1 MVSSTEGRRLIR
13 APKGRGLDAAARA
26 IADQRETEV
35 EGDAN
40 PFGPRRIGLTIGLL
54 LTVSFVA
61 FETLAVATVLPAV
74 VADLGGLHLYG
85 WTFSAFLL
93 TQLVG
98 IVISGLL
105 ADERGPVWPFTLG
118 IVLFSAGLL
127 VGGLAPSMPAL
138 IAGRALQGLG
148 GGAISSIAYVAIG
161 RGYPEGAKPRM
172 LALTSTAW
180 VVPGLVGPG
189 IAGIMAEGL
198 GWRSVFL
205 VLAPLPGLA
214 ALLAFP
220 SLRHMPAGIPS
231 PRARARVVYAVVL
244 AAGSGLV
251 LAGIG
256 ISTPAIALALTA
268 AGLTLAI
275 PAMRRLLPAGTLRA
289 APGMPATIAT
299 MGLLNL
305 AFFGVDAFVPLALVD
320 VRGTSVAFAG
330 LALTAATVTWTAGAW
345 VQARTASRI
354 SRRVMARFGL
364 AFLATSFVITAVV
377 LFPSTPLPVALFGW
391 GVAGLGMG
399 LAYTTLGLSMLELA
413 EAGQEGD
420 ASASLQ
426 LASVLGSGLGA
437 GIGGAL
443 IALINAQG
451 ETLTRALLL
460 QDGLM
465 LVVIALGLVAASGL
479 PGRPGVPPRDP

>member
-1 MVSSTEGRRLIR
+1 M
-13 APKGRGLDAAARA
+13 DAAARA

-35 EGDAN
+35 ETDDN

-74 VADLGGLHLYG
+74 VADLGGIDLYG

-105 ADERGPVWPFTLG
+105 ADERGPIWPFALG
-118 IVLFSAGLL
+118 IVLFSIGLL

-189 IAGIMAEGL
+189 IAGVMAEAF

-231 PRARARVVYAVVL
+231 PQARARVVYAVVL

-256 ISTPAIALALTA
+256 IPTLAIALGLTA
-268 AGLTLAI
+268 TGLALAI

-330 LALTAATVTWTAGAW
+330 LALTAATITWTAGAW
-345 VQARTASRI
+345 VQARTAARI
-354 SRRVMARFGL
+354 SRRLMVRIGL
-364 AFLATSFVITAVV
+364 AFLATSFVITAAV
-377 LFPSTPLPVALFGW
+377 LFPSTPLPLALVGW
-391 GVAGLGMG
+391 GVAGAGMG

-413 EAGQEGD
+413 EPGQEGD

-443 IALINAQG
+443 IALIHAQG

-460 QDGLM
+460 QVGLM
-465 LVVIALGLVAASGL
+465 LLVIALGLAAASGL
-479 PGRPGVPPRDP
+479 PGRLRVPPRDP

>member
-1 MVSSTEGRRLIR
+1 
-13 APKGRGLDAAARA
+13 
-26 IADQRETEV
+26 
-35 EGDAN
+35 
-40 PFGPRRIGLTIGLL
+40 
-54 LTVSFVA
+54 
-61 FETLAVATVLPAV
+61 
-74 VADLGGLHLYG
+74 
-85 WTFSAFLL
+85 
-93 TQLVG
+93 
-98 IVISGLL
+98 
-105 ADERGPVWPFTLG
+105 
-118 IVLFSAGLL
+118 
-127 VGGLAPSMPAL
+127 
-138 IAGRALQGLG
+138 
-148 GGAISSIAYVAIG
+148 
-161 RGYPEGAKPRM
+161 
-172 LALTSTAW
+172 
-180 VVPGLVGPG
+180 
-189 IAGIMAEGL
+189 
-198 GWRSVFL
+198 
-205 VLAPLPGLA
+205 
-214 ALLAFP
+214 
-220 SLRHMPAGIPS
+220 
-231 PRARARVVYAVVL
+231 
-244 AAGSGLV
+244 
-251 LAGIG
+251 
-256 ISTPAIALALTA
+256 
-268 AGLTLAI
+268 
-275 PAMRRLLPAGTLRA
+275 
-289 APGMPATIAT
+289 MPATIAT

-354 SRRVMARFGL
+354 PRRVMARFGL

>member
-1 MVSSTEGRRLIR
+1 
-13 APKGRGLDAAARA
+13 
-26 IADQRETEV
+26 
-35 EGDAN
+35 
-40 PFGPRRIGLTIGLL
+40 
-54 LTVSFVA
+54 
-61 FETLAVATVLPAV
+61 
-74 VADLGGLHLYG
+74 
-85 WTFSAFLL
+85 
-93 TQLVG
+93 
-98 IVISGLL
+98 
-105 ADERGPVWPFTLG
+105 
-118 IVLFSAGLL
+118 LL

-161 RGYPEGAKPRM
+161 RGYLEEAKPRM

-205 VLAPLPGLA
+205 VLARLPGLA

-220 SLRHMPAGIPS
+220 SLRRMSAGIPS
-231 PRARARVVYAVVL
+231 PESRARVVFAVVL
-244 AAGSGLV
+244 AIGAGLV
-251 LAGIG
+251 LTGIG
-256 ISTPAIALALTA
+256 LLNPLAALPLTA
-268 AGLTLAI
+268 AGLALAV
-275 PAMRRLLPAGTLRA
+275 PAMRRLLPVDTLRA

-330 LALTAATVTWTAGAW
+330 LALTAATVTWTSGAW
-345 VQARTASRI
+345 VQARTAARV
-354 SRRVMARFGL
+354 SRRAMVWAGL
-364 AFLATSFVITAVV
+364 AVLAAAFVVTAAV
-377 LFPSTPLPVALFGW
+377 LSPRIPLLLSLVGW

-399 LAYTTLGLSMLELA
+399 LAYTTLGLAMLEQA
-413 EAGQEGD
+413 EPGQEGD

-426 LASVLGSGLGA
+426 LATVLGSGLGA

-443 IALINAQG
+443 IALMSAQ
-451 ETLTRALLL
+451 EEMLTRALLL

-465 LVVIALGLVAASGL
+465 LAVVAIAFVAARGL
-479 PGRPGVPPRDP
+479 PRHTRAAATDQ